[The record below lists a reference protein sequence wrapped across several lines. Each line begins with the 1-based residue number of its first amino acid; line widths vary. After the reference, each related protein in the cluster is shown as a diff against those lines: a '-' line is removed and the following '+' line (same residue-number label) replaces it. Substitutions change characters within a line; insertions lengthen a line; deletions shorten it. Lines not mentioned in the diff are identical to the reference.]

1 MMITFERL
9 RKEYDGV
16 AAVDDLSLEIP
27 RGEVF
32 GLLGPNGAGKTTT
45 ILMLVGLIQPTSGR
59 CLVDGID
66 VALEPIAVKRRMGFM
81 PDDVGFYENMT
92 AEQNLAYFA
101 AIYDLPRAVRAERI
115 ADVLERLDLGGLDKK
130 VGGYSRG
137 MVQRLG
143 IAKILLNDPDV
154 LVLDEPTANLD
165 PLCVAEYREIVRSL
179 RAEGRTVVVSS
190 HILSE
195 VAKVCTSVAILA
207 RGRLVASGSV
217 TDLPFRLAQ
226 TAGGM
231 AIRVE
236 TRSPIPELDH
246 PSILAAEYEANRCRA
261 RFQVT
266 DDVRDWLVDHLR
278 NAGVTIRELA
288 VEEPSLEEVFMRYY
302 HAT

>member
-1 MMITFERL
+1 MITFERL

>member
-246 PSILAAEYEANRCRA
+246 PSILAAEYDANRCRA

-266 DDVRDWLVDHLR
+266 DDVRDWLVDQLR

>member
-1 MMITFERL
+1 MITFERL

-45 ILMLVGLIQPTSGR
+45 ILMLVGLVQPTSGR
-59 CLVDGID
+59 CLVDGVD

-92 AEQNLAYFA
+92 AEQNLEFFA
-101 AIYDLPRAVRAERI
+101 ALYDLPRSSRTERI
-115 ADVLERLDLGGLDKK
+115 TAVLDRVNLAGLEKK

-143 IAKILLNDPDV
+143 IAKVLLNDPDV

-165 PLCVAEYREIVRSL
+165 PVCVAEYREIVRSL

-190 HILSE
+190 HILPE
-195 VAKVCTSVAILA
+195 VSKVCTSFAILV
-207 RGRLVASGSV
+207 RGRLITTGSV
-217 TDLPFRLAQ
+217 SDLPVQLAQ
-226 TAGGM
+226 SAPVM

-236 TRSPIPELDH
+236 TRAPLPELDH
-246 PSILAAEYEANRCRA
+246 PAILASEFDDDRRRA
-261 RFQVT
+261 RLEVT
-266 DDVRDWLVDHLR
+266 GDIRDWLVDRL
-278 NAGVTIRELA
+278 AATGVPIRGMA
-288 VEEPSLEEVFMRYY
+288 IEEPSLEEVFMRYY

>member
-1 MMITFERL
+1 MITFERL
-9 RKEYDGV
+9 RKEDDGV

-45 ILMLVGLIQPTSGR
+45 ILMLVGLVQPTSGR
-59 CLVDGID
+59 CLVDGVD

-92 AEQNLAYFA
+92 AEQNLEFFA
-101 AIYDLPRAVRAERI
+101 ALYDLPRSSRTERI
-115 ADVLERLDLGGLDKK
+115 TAVLDRVNLSGLDKK

-143 IAKILLNDPDV
+143 IAKVLLNDPDV

-165 PLCVAEYREIVRSL
+165 PVCVAEYREIVRSL

-190 HILSE
+190 HILPE
-195 VAKVCTSVAILA
+195 VSKVCTSFAILV
-207 RGRLVASGSV
+207 RGRLITTGSV
-217 TDLPFRLAQ
+217 SDLPVQLAQ
-226 TAGGM
+226 SAPVM

-236 TRSPIPELDH
+236 TRAPLPELDH
-246 PSILAAEYEANRCRA
+246 PAILASEFDDDRRRA
-261 RFQVT
+261 RLEVT
-266 DDVRDWLVDHLR
+266 GDIRDWLVDRL
-278 NAGVTIRELA
+278 AATGVPIRGMA
-288 VEEPSLEEVFMRYY
+288 IEEPSLEEVFMRYY

>member
-1 MMITFERL
+1 MITFERL

-45 ILMLVGLIQPTSGR
+45 ILMLVGLVQPTSGR
-59 CLVDGID
+59 CLVDGVD

-92 AEQNLAYFA
+92 AEQNLEFFA
-101 AIYDLPRAVRAERI
+101 ALYDLPRSSRTERI
-115 ADVLERLDLGGLDKK
+115 TAVLDRVNLAGLEKK

-143 IAKILLNDPDV
+143 IAKVLLNDPDV

-165 PLCVAEYREIVRSL
+165 PVCVAEYREIVRSL

-190 HILSE
+190 HILPE
-195 VAKVCTSVAILA
+195 VSKVCTSFAILV
-207 RGRLVASGSV
+207 RGRLITTGSV
-217 TDLPFRLAQ
+217 SDLPVQLAQ
-226 TAGGM
+226 SAPVM

-236 TRSPIPELDH
+236 TRAPLPELDH
-246 PSILAAEYEANRCRA
+246 PAILASEFDEDRR
-261 RFQVT
+261 RTRLEVT
-266 DDVRDWLVDHLR
+266 GDIRDWLVDRL
-278 NAGVTIRELA
+278 AATGVPIRGMA
-288 VEEPSLEEVFMRYY
+288 IEEPSLEEVFMRYY

>member
-1 MMITFERL
+1 MITFERL

-246 PSILAAEYEANRCRA
+246 PSILAAEYDANRCRA

-266 DDVRDWLVDHLR
+266 DDVRDWLVDQLR